1 MGKKVSIIIPVYN
14 SKQYLPACVESIV
27 TQSWR
32 EIEVILVDDGSA
44 DDCAALCDEL
54 AEKDARI
61 IVIHQK
67 NGGTSAA
74 RNTGLDHASGDYIT
88 FVDND
93 DYWSRTDALE
103 CVMKGLE
110 ESDADMMLFDS
121 IIYWADTDKTV
132 VPTSRC
138 KREEIVKKTP
148 AEAISHFTEANVF
161 SAYCVWGKLIRA
173 TIIREHQLR
182 FPIGM
187 RNEDIDFCADLFR
200 LCKSYDWY
208 EDAFYVYRKGHTG
221 AQTKQSI
228 TYQMLSD
235 LKTVL
240 LRQLERAKTLPTD
253 HQKALRSYLSFPY
266 AVWMGQSKLVKDER
280 VKKDLPEMKQYR
292 DLLRESNHPNVRL
305 VYRVSRLLGFGGA
318 SRLLAIYLKRN
329 NHLE

>member
-14 SKQYLPACVESIV
+14 SKQYLPACVDSIIS
-27 TQSWR
+27 QSWR
-32 EIEVILVDDGSA
+32 EIEIILVDDGST
-44 DDCAALCDEL
+44 DGSAALCDEL
-54 AEKDARI
+54 AQKDARI
-61 IVIHQK
+61 VVIHQP

-74 RNTGLDHASGDYIT
+74 RNTGLEHASGDYVT
-88 FVDND
+88 FIDND
-93 DYWSRTDALE
+93 DYWNRTDALE
-103 CVMKGLE
+103 CMMERLA

-132 VPTSRC
+132 PPSSGC
-138 KREEIVKKTP
+138 KREAIAGRSP
-148 AEAISHFTEANVF
+148 AEAILHFTASNVF
-161 SAYCVWGKLIRA
+161 SAYCVWGKLVR
-173 TIIREHQLR
+173 TSIIRENQLR

-221 AQTKQSI
+221 AQTKQRI
-228 TYQMLSD
+228 TYQMLND

-240 LRQLERAKTLPTD
+240 LRQIDRAKALPTD
-253 HQKALRSYLSFPY
+253 HQKALLSYLSFPY

-280 VKKDLPEMKQYR
+280 VAGDLPEMKQYR
-292 DLLRESNHPNVRL
+292 YLLQESNHPSVRL